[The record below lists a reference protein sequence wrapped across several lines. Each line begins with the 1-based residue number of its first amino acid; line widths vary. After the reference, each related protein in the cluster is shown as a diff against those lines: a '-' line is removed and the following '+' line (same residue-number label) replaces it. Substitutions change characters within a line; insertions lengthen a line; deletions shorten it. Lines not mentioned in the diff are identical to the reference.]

1 MIEENVKQILIN
13 RTNPEGLKPE
23 YVNDLIVTHSD
34 NEFFI
39 TFSQIERP
47 ALLSEEE
54 LDKLATIDA
63 IAQSKIVVTPTFIKR
78 MLEVLTEN
86 YKKYLIKNNIES
98 VDK

>member
-1 MIEENVKQILIN
+1 MNEGNVKQVLIN

-23 YVNDLIVTHSD
+23 YVNDFIVTHTD

-63 IAQSKIVVTPTFIKR
+63 IAQSKIVVTPAFIER
-78 MLEVLTEN
+78 MLEVLSEN
-86 YKKYLIKNNIES
+86 YKKYLIKNNIGN